1 MSFISHLSITGI
13 RSFGSDHP
21 ETIEFKSPLTLIWG
35 VNGSGKTTIIECLK
49 YATTGI
55 LPPNSKGGAFINDPV
70 LQGKPST
77 NAQVKIGFK
86 SVAGEAM
93 VGTRTMKL
101 DVKNGKHT
109 FKTIEAQLGKIK
121 DGKKTNVSGKGF
133 DYDTEV
139 AASLGVSKA
148 ILDNVIF
155 CHQDESYWPLS
166 EASVLKKKFDEIFQ
180 ASQFTKVLET
190 LKNINKEVVSDSKLI
205 QKSVEYLSNDKKRAD
220 MLRKESLELS
230 ENVRDLELQRKKIKY
245 ERVEAEESLNEI
257 FKTNQEF
264 QAILSKFDQLS
275 YTKQTLSQQCERLKA
290 SIEIYPDSLE
300 ELMTKLNNFSDTL
313 DEYNR
318 EISKLN
324 NTNKGLSNDISS
336 KRNRLNELS
345 KLEGSLNA
353 KKTDYK
359 QNILKFNELT
369 GKDLAS
375 LDKSSFKSDLESS
388 VKSSE
393 TELSNHRKESNR
405 QRSERMKIVNSLIDL
420 ISNQNNLKQIRLD
433 TKIDLTQKIKQLKE
447 KINTSDSNEEVLENE
462 KNELK
467 SLQKKYLE
475 SNVSDFVG
483 KLDKDI
489 QSNSKKLTMLE
500 DEVDQ
505 LNKTIQEYN
514 NQKEVVVRINYLRE
528 ATEQKESS
536 VSSNLNK
543 ISKIV
548 RVNRDDFQNT
558 FNKEFNLINQEYQ
571 QHKKIHDTNINEKNS
586 LEALFKNQNSLKT
599 DLEKQFKSLESK
611 ILKVV
616 PKSEIDEYDITI
628 EDLEFNYHDA
638 LDSYNTYE
646 ASKQF
651 KIKAIEIGKKSHN
664 CFMCQRSFD
673 EPTLG
678 KFVKALEADIAKSTD
693 EYKKSLDA
701 SKKELD
707 SYKSVAGDIVRYK
720 TLINELKQVD
730 DKIGDIKSKLQK
742 TNEQVVE
749 SDLNFQESKDRL
761 EEFESVKYLVT
772 EVQKDMNQIAANNQ
786 RLEQLNKEIGG
797 NPITASIDEL
807 NKSQNDKSLELKNL
821 RDQISK
827 DKELKYSKERELSK
841 LESSIKDKEIRIKNI
856 ESGLSDLK
864 QYQNMIEE
872 YQNQVVEANNQ
883 ISELTNKLTKVTE
896 DKDAEEKVNR
906 ELFENLDS
914 EEETLTK
921 HFNET
926 KQRYETILA
935 LIESIEYFENHDK
948 SKIDENIKDI
958 EQTNIDIQ
966 SLESVLDSNNEELK
980 AYERKVNESSN
991 FKSLIRDNID
1001 YKNYTNDLAK
1011 VEQEIKDLNVE
1022 EAEQMKE
1029 KYLEQTEELN
1039 SVIANLNADDAGKL
1053 GEIRQIDERIKSL
1066 NSKLDNDYKDVEK
1079 NYHENWIDLQT
1090 HLLISND
1097 IVTYSKSIDNAIM
1110 KYHSLKMTEINKI
1123 LKDSWMRTYKNS
1135 DIDYIAI
1142 RSDPINQTKG
1152 KSYNYRVVMQKG
1164 LQEIDMRGRCSAG
1177 QRVLTSI
1184 LIRLA
1189 LAECFGS
1196 NCGIIA
1202 LDEPTTNLDTAN
1214 ARSLAIS
1221 LNQLIESRRSQKNF
1235 QLIIITHDME
1245 FLSHMRGGNYINNF
1259 YQISKDDSLFSKI
1272 KSYPIEAL
1280 DDFSHD

>member
-139 AASLGVSKA
+139 ASSLGVSKA

-190 LKNINKEVVSDSKLI
+190 LKNINKEVISDSKLI

-220 MLRKESLELS
+220 LLRKESLELS
-230 ENVRDLELQRKKIKY
+230 DNVKDLENQRKKIKY

-275 YTKQTLSQQCERLKA
+275 YTKQTLSQQCERLES

-313 DEYNR
+313 DEYNE
-318 EISKLN
+318 EIAKLN
-324 NTNKGLSNDISS
+324 NSNKSLTNEITNKRSH
-336 KRNRLNELS
+336 LNELS

-353 KKTDYK
+353 KKQEYE
-359 QNILKFNELT
+359 NNLSKFEEVT
-369 GKDLAS
+369 GQDLMTI
-375 LDKSSFKSDLESS
+375 DKSSFKSELENT
-388 VKSSE
+388 VTT
-393 TELSNHRKESNR
+393 TEINLNYHRKESAR
-405 QRSERMKIVNSLIDL
+405 QKSERMKIVDSLTEL
-420 ISNQNNLKQIRLD
+420 LSNQNNLKQIRLD
-433 TKIDLTQKIKQLKE
+433 MKIELTQKIKQLKE
-447 KINTSDSNEEVLENE
+447 KINKSDSNEETLEFE
-462 KNELK
+462 QNELK
-467 SLQKKYLE
+467 SLQKKYNE
-475 SNVSDFVG
+475 SNISDFVG
-483 KLDKDI
+483 KLDKDVK
-489 QSNSKKLTMLE
+489 QNSEKLTNLE

-514 NQKEVVVRINYLRE
+514 NQKEVMVRINYLRE
-528 ATEQKESS
+528 ATEQKEAS
-536 VSSNLNK
+536 VSSNLSK
-543 ISKIV
+543 VSKIIP
-548 RVNRDDFQNT
+548 VNRDNFQNT
-558 FNKEFNLINQEYQ
+558 FHEEFNLVNTEYQ
-571 QHKKIHDTNINEKNS
+571 KHKKIHDSNVNEKNS
-586 LEALFKNQNSLKT
+586 LEAQLTNQKSLKK
-599 DLEKQFKSLESK
+599 DLENSFNVLETK

-616 PKSEIDEYDITI
+616 PKSEIEEYDITI

-664 CFMCQRSFD
+664 CFMCQRTFD
-673 EPTLG
+673 QPSLS
-678 KFVKALEADIAKSTD
+678 KFVTALEADISKSTD

-707 SYKSVAGDIVRYK
+707 SYKSVSGDIVRYK
-720 TLINELKQVD
+720 TLGIELKQVD
-730 DKIGDIKSKLQK
+730 LKIEDIKSRFQK
-742 TNEQVVE
+742 VNESVIE
-749 SDLNFQESKDRL
+749 SDLNFQESRDRL
-761 EEFESVKYLVT
+761 DEFESSKYLIT
-772 EVQKDMNQIAANNQ
+772 EIQKDLNQISTNSQ
-786 RLEQLNKEIGG
+786 RIESLTKEIGG
-797 NPITASIDEL
+797 NPITESIDEL
-807 NKSQNDKSLELKNL
+807 NKLQNDKSSELKNL
-821 RDQISK
+821 RNQISK

-841 LESSIKDKEIRIKNI
+841 LEGAIKDKEIKIKNI
-856 ESGLSDLK
+856 ESGLSDIK
-864 QYQNMIEE
+864 QYQTMIDE
-872 YQNQVVEANNQ
+872 YQKQVAEVNDQ
-883 ISELTNKLTKVTE
+883 ISEITNKLTKVSE
-896 DKDAEEKVNR
+896 DKESEEQINKD
-906 ELFENLDS
+906 LFKKLDTDEENL
-914 EEETLTK
+914 TK
-921 HFNET
+921 SYNDA
-926 KQRYETILA
+926 KQRSQEITA
-935 LIESIEYFENHDK
+935 LIESIQYFENHDK
-948 SKIDENIKDI
+948 SRIDGNVKDI
-958 EQTNIDIQ
+958 EQANMDIQ
-966 SLESVLDSNNEELK
+966 SLESLLDSNNEELK
-980 AYERKVNESSN
+980 SFERKVNESSN

-1001 YKNYTNDLAK
+1001 YKNYTQDLAK
-1011 VEQEIKDLNVE
+1011 VEQEIKDLNVG
-1022 EAEQMKE
+1022 EAEEMKE

-1066 NSKLDNDYKDVEK
+1066 NSKLETDYKDVET

-1221 LNQLIESRRSQKNF
+1221 LNQLIESRKSQKNF

>member
-139 AASLGVSKA
+139 ASSLGVSKA

-190 LKNINKEVVSDSKLI
+190 LKNINKEVISDSKLI

-220 MLRKESLELS
+220 LLRKESLELS
-230 ENVRDLELQRKKIKY
+230 DNVKDLENQRKKIKY

-275 YTKQTLSQQCERLKA
+275 YTKQTLSQQCERLES

-313 DEYNR
+313 DEYNE
-318 EISKLN
+318 EIAKLN
-324 NTNKGLSNDISS
+324 NSNKSLTNEITNKRSH
-336 KRNRLNELS
+336 LNELS

-353 KKTDYK
+353 KKQEYE
-359 QNILKFNELT
+359 NNLSKFEEVT
-369 GKDLAS
+369 GQDLMTI
-375 LDKSSFKSDLESS
+375 DKSSFKSELENT
-388 VKSSE
+388 VTT
-393 TELSNHRKESNR
+393 TEINLNYHRKESAR
-405 QRSERMKIVNSLIDL
+405 QKSERMKIVDSLTEL
-420 ISNQNNLKQIRLD
+420 LSNQNNLKQIRLD
-433 TKIDLTQKIKQLKE
+433 MKIELTQKIKQLKE
-447 KINTSDSNEEVLENE
+447 KINKSDSNEETLEFE
-462 KNELK
+462 QNELK
-467 SLQKKYLE
+467 SLQKKYNE
-475 SNVSDFVG
+475 SNISDFVG
-483 KLDKDI
+483 KLDKDVK
-489 QSNSKKLTMLE
+489 QNSEKLTNLE

-514 NQKEVVVRINYLRE
+514 NQKEVMVRINYLRE
-528 ATEQKESS
+528 ATEQKEAS
-536 VSSNLNK
+536 VSSNLSK
-543 ISKIV
+543 VSKIIP
-548 RVNRDDFQNT
+548 VNRDNFQNT
-558 FNKEFNLINQEYQ
+558 FHEEFNLVNTEYQ
-571 QHKKIHDTNINEKNS
+571 KHKKIHDSNVNEKNS
-586 LEALFKNQNSLKT
+586 LEAQLTNQKSLKK
-599 DLEKQFKSLESK
+599 DLENLFNVLETK

-616 PKSEIDEYDITI
+616 PKSEIEEYDITI

-664 CFMCQRSFD
+664 CFMCQRTFD
-673 EPTLG
+673 QPSLS
-678 KFVKALEADIAKSTD
+678 KFVTALEADISKSTD

-707 SYKSVAGDIVRYK
+707 SYKSVSGDIVRYK
-720 TLINELKQVD
+720 TLGIELKQVD
-730 DKIGDIKSKLQK
+730 LKIEDIKSRFQK
-742 TNEQVVE
+742 VNESVIE
-749 SDLNFQESKDRL
+749 SDLNFQESRDRL
-761 EEFESVKYLVT
+761 DEFESSKYLIT
-772 EVQKDMNQIAANNQ
+772 EIQKDLNQISTNSQ
-786 RLEQLNKEIGG
+786 RIELLTKEIGG
-797 NPITASIDEL
+797 NPITESIDEL
-807 NKSQNDKSLELKNL
+807 NKLQNDKSLELKNL
-821 RDQISK
+821 RNQISK

-841 LESSIKDKEIRIKNI
+841 LEGAIKDKEIKIKNI
-856 ESGLSDLK
+856 ESGLSDIK
-864 QYQNMIEE
+864 QYQTMIDE
-872 YQNQVVEANNQ
+872 YQKQVAEVNDQ
-883 ISELTNKLTKVTE
+883 ISEITNKLTKVSE
-896 DKDAEEKVNR
+896 DKESEEQINKD
-906 ELFENLDS
+906 LFKKLDTDEENL
-914 EEETLTK
+914 TK
-921 HFNET
+921 SYNDA
-926 KQRYETILA
+926 KQRSQEITA
-935 LIESIEYFENHDK
+935 LIESIQYFENHDK
-948 SKIDENIKDI
+948 SRIDGNVKDI
-958 EQTNIDIQ
+958 EQANMDIQ
-966 SLESVLDSNNEELK
+966 SLESLLDSNNEELK
-980 AYERKVNESSN
+980 SFERKVNESSN

-1001 YKNYTNDLAK
+1001 YKNYTQDLAK
-1011 VEQEIKDLNVE
+1011 VEQEIKDLNVG
-1022 EAEQMKE
+1022 EAEEMKE

-1066 NSKLDNDYKDVEK
+1066 NSKLETDYKDVET

-1221 LNQLIESRRSQKNF
+1221 LNQLIESRKSQKNF